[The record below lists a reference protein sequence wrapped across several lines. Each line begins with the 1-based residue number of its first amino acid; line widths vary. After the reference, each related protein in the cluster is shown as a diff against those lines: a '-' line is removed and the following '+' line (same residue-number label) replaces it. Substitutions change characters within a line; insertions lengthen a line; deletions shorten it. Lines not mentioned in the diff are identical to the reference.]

1 MQGTITVRSY
11 DMLNE
16 EQYYQFFLSVL
27 DVYGFAVVDM
37 HNGILK
43 VVRSK
48 DAKTSAVPVASDVSP
63 GTGDEV
69 VTRVVPVS
77 NVAARDLAPLLRQ
90 LNDNAGAGSVV
101 HYEPSNVLLMT
112 GRAAVMKR
120 LMEIVERVDKV
131 GNRSVATVPLTYAS
145 ATDVARL
152 VTELTKE
159 TDKTA
164 IPAWMTA
171 KLVADERTNSVLVSG
186 EPISQQRIISIIK
199 QLDRQEDVQ
208 GNTKVI
214 YLKYAKAKDLVEV
227 LTGISSSIENDSKK
241 SPSTEALRK
250 GVTIKSHEQTNAL
263 ILTGPLTSSA
273 TLKM

>member
-1 MQGTITVRSY
+1 
-11 DMLNE
+11 
-16 EQYYQFFLSVL
+16 
-27 DVYGFAVVDM
+27 VDM

-48 DAKTSAVPVASDVSP
+48 DAKTSAVPVASDASP

-131 GNRSVATVPLTYAS
+131 G
-145 ATDVARL
+145 
-152 VTELTKE
+152 
-159 TDKTA
+159 
-164 IPAWMTA
+164 
-171 KLVADERTNSVLVSG
+171 
-186 EPISQQRIISIIK
+186 
-199 QLDRQEDVQ
+199 
-208 GNTKVI
+208 
-214 YLKYAKAKDLVEV
+214 
-227 LTGISSSIENDSKK
+227 
-241 SPSTEALRK
+241 
-250 GVTIKSHEQTNAL
+250 
-263 ILTGPLTSSA
+263 
-273 TLKM
+273 